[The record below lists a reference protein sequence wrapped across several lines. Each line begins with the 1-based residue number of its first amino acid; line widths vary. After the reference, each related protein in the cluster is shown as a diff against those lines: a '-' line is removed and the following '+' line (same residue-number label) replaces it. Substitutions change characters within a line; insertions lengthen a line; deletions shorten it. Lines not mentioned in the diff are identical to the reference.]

1 MFLMPTPNDE
11 EGTEQRP
18 LLLPSDL
25 CSLNV
30 FETICDFIY
39 PETVGIFPKIT
50 AKDIASWEPILAAA
64 SALQMDG
71 TIRYIIQKLVEDS
84 SQLLRSDAARF
95 MRLVTDYNNLPLSQ
109 LAADLVGPLCV
120 FAFRRQPIS
129 PKEFS
134 ILGEKMSALAHHTRE
149 NVRDCFLVDQVN
161 LIGSIQTDA
170 SCGQKESCRKAIF
183 QQILGN
189 MVNKPNDTLHTNNDQ
204 SDIFR
209 ITFEQGICPACCPQR
224 SKLTYALMSKMVEGV
239 VKKTY
244 LEMVSTWEGGHLKL
258 HSGSGLIDEQNRPLA
273 FA

>member
-1 MFLMPTPNDE
+1 MFLMPTPNNE

-30 FETICDFIY
+30 FETICEFIY
-39 PETVGIFPKIT
+39 PESVGIFPKIT
-50 AKDIASWEPILAAA
+50 AKDIASWEPVLAAA

-71 TIRYIIQKLVEDS
+71 TIRYILQKLVEDS

-95 MRLVTDYNNLPLSQ
+95 MRLIADHDTLPLSQ
-109 LAADLVGPLCV
+109 LATNLVGPLCV

-134 ILGEKMSALAHHTRE
+134 ILGEKMSALAYHTRE
-149 NVRDCFLVDQVN
+149 NVRDCFLVDQVK

-170 SCGQKESCRKAIF
+170 ACGQKESCRKAIF

-189 MVNKPNDTLHTNNDQ
+189 MVNKSNDTSHTNNDQ

-209 ITFEQGICPACCPQR
+209 ITFEQGICSICCPQR
-224 SKLTYALMSKMVEGV
+224 SKLAHALMFNMVEGV

-244 LEMVSTWEGGHLKL
+244 LEMVSTWEGRDLKL
-258 HSGSGLIDEQNRPLA
+258 ESESGLSGEQNRPPT